1 MGQLVYFSRTHRTAN
16 CHCVWEQ
23 FCGRVAAGTQ
33 PEALFDAT
41 LEPTLRQPLLYFLPP
56 KTLHCKI
63 HLYTIK
69 FKNLPIKKYGSFIDD
84 DLGFVMIFKM
94 LGQK

>member
-1 MGQLVYFSRTHRTAN
+1 
-16 CHCVWEQ
+16 
-23 FCGRVAAGTQ
+23 VAAGTQ

-63 HLYTIK
+63 YLYTIK
-69 FKNLPIKKYGSFIDD
+69 FKNLPIKKYGIGSI
-84 DLGFVMIFKM
+84 GFLSLMIWA
-94 LGQK
+94 L